1 MKLASGQSIV
11 ERRVAILRDLDVLE
25 GGEFPGLDR
34 LIGLA
39 VDVCDANLAA
49 FIVTDATQ
57 AYQLS
62 TTYGLRETMPREEC
76 MCTPVLDSGATML
89 SEDVR
94 NDPRFSH
101 ARYVLHSP
109 FMRSFIGVPVG
120 ADPGLPLGVL
130 AVGHTEPGR
139 FGPREAKRLERIA
152 ELVTSFLIAHL
163 EAIEAMRAAAK
174 TDAERQRQRLYE
186 LIFNA
191 IREGVNVHARGRG
204 LVEMNPACLDLMGL
218 SHDEVLARRYRDV
231 RWRAIKPDGTEYAH
245 EEFPAV
251 ATLRTGEAMHDV
263 RLGVE
268 LPDGALRWLSVN
280 TVPMA
285 NPDTSAIEYAVVT
298 MKDITAQQEAE
309 EKIAAQNAAMAEALA
324 VAERASKAKSE
335 FLGVMSHELRTPMNA
350 VLSCASL
357 LSQSKLGPVQRRTLG
372 VLEDAGKQM
381 LVLLNDLLD
390 LSSLNADKVRIDP
403 APVSLVR
410 LIEDAAVIWS
420 SEVRSK
426 NLSLAVMID
435 PDLQL
440 PRMVDSARLLQVV
453 GNLMANAVKF
463 TSVGTITLQAWP
475 EGNHRVAIEVEDT
488 GPGVPREAADRIF
501 SPFEQAD
508 ASSKRKHGGLGL
520 GLYIARRLVA
530 AMGGDITLET
540 RPGLGS
546 TFTVRINAPVA
557 EPASIAD
564 EPPVQGILEASKRRE
579 ILCVDD
585 NAKNLFVISAMLRAA
600 GHGAI
605 ECGSGAEAL
614 EFLKRRKVDVV
625 LLDMVMPDM
634 DGLDVIARLREG
646 GGPNADT
653 PVIACT
659 ANVLPDQIEAY
670 QRAGTIGVLAKPI
683 DPRAMLNAIASA

>member
-1 MKLASGQSIV
+1 MTSTAGQSIV
-11 ERRVAILRDLDVLE
+11 ERRVAILRDLDVLD
-25 GGEFPGLDR
+25 GGAFPGLDR
-34 LIGLA
+34 LIALA
-39 VDVCDANLAA
+39 ADVCDANIAA

-62 TTYGLRETMPREEC
+62 TTYGGTETIPSGEC
-76 MCTPVLDSGATML
+76 LCTPVLDSGATML

-94 NDPRFSH
+94 SDPRFSH
-101 ARYVLHSP
+101 ARYVLNAP
-109 FMRSFIGVPVG
+109 FMRSFVGVPVG
-120 ADPGLPLGVL
+120 AVPELPLGVL

-139 FGPREAKRLERIA
+139 FGAREAQRLERIA
-152 ELVTSFLIAHL
+152 ELVTSFLVARL
-163 EAIEAMRAAAK
+163 DAIEATRAAAK

-191 IREGVNVHARGRG
+191 IGEGVNVHARGRG
-204 LVEMNPACLDLMGL
+204 LVEMNPACLELMGL
-218 SHDEVLARRYRDV
+218 THDEVMERRYKDV
-231 RWRAIKPDGTEYAH
+231 RWRAIRPDGTIFEH
-245 EEFPAV
+245 DEFPAV
-251 ATLRTGEAMHDV
+251 ATLRTGEALQDV
-263 RLGVE
+263 RLGIE

-285 NPDTSAIEYAVVT
+285 NPDTGTIEYAVVT

-309 EKIAAQNAAMAEALA
+309 ARIAAQSAAMAEALDA
-324 VAERASKAKSE
+324 AERASKAKTD

-357 LSQSKLGPVQRRTLG
+357 LSQSKLDPVQRRTLG
-372 VLEDAGKQM
+372 VLDDAGKQM

-403 APVSLVR
+403 EPVSLVR

-420 SEVRSK
+420 SEVRAK
-426 NLSLAVMID
+426 ELSLAVMIN
-435 PDLQL
+435 PELQA
-440 PRMVDSARLLQVV
+440 PRMVDSARLLQVI

-463 TSVGTITLQAWP
+463 TSVGTVSLQAWA
-475 EGNHRVAIEVEDT
+475 EGSHRVAIEVEDT

-501 SPFEQAD
+501 SPFEQVD
-508 ASSKRKHGGLGL
+508 VSSKRRHGGLGL
-520 GLYIARRLVA
+520 GLYIARRLVT

-546 TFTVRINAPVA
+546 TFTVRIDAPLV
-557 EPASIAD
+557 EPAITPNEAAV
-564 EPPVQGILEASKRRE
+564 PVILEAGKRRE

-585 NAKNLFVISAMLRAA
+585 NVRNLFVISAMLRAA

-614 EFLKRRKVDVV
+614 EILKRRKVDVV
-625 LLDMVMPDM
+625 LLDMVMPEM
-634 DGLDVIARLREG
+634 DGFDVIARLREG

-653 PVIACT
+653 PVIACS

-670 QRAGTIGVLAKPI
+670 RRAGTADVLAKPI
-683 DPRAMLNAIASA
+683 DVRAMLSAVAAA

>member
-1 MKLASGQSIV
+1 MTSTAGQSIV
-11 ERRVAILRDLDVLE
+11 ERRVAILRDLDVLN

-34 LIGLA
+34 LISLA
-39 VDVCDANLAA
+39 ADVCGANLAA
-49 FIVTDATQ
+49 FIVTDTTQ

-62 TTYGLRETMPREEC
+62 TTYGGTETMPSSEC
-76 MCTPVLDSGATML
+76 LCTPVLNSGATML

-94 NDPRFSH
+94 SDPRFSH
-101 ARYVLHSP
+101 ARYVLNAP
-109 FMRSFIGVPVG
+109 FMRSFVGVPVG
-120 ADPGLPLGVL
+120 AVPELPLGVL

-139 FGPREAKRLERIA
+139 FGAREAQLLERIA
-152 ELVTSFLIAHL
+152 ELVTSFLVARL
-163 EAIEAMRAAAK
+163 DAIEATRAAAK

-191 IREGVNVHARGRG
+191 IGEGVNVHARGRG
-204 LVEMNPACLDLMGL
+204 LVEMNPACLELMGL
-218 SHDEVLARRYRDV
+218 THDEVMERRYKDE
-231 RWRAIKPDGTEYAH
+231 RWRAIRPDGTIFQH
-245 EEFPAV
+245 DEFPAV
-251 ATLRTGEAMHDV
+251 ATLRTGEALQDV
-263 RLGVE
+263 RLGIE

-285 NPDTSAIEYAVVT
+285 NPDTGAIEYAVVT

-309 EKIAAQNAAMAEALA
+309 AKIAAQNAAMAEALDA
-324 VAERASKAKSE
+324 AERASKAKTD

-357 LSQSKLGPVQRRTLG
+357 LSQSKLDPVQRRTLG
-372 VLEDAGKQM
+372 VLDDAGKQM

-403 APVSLVR
+403 EPVSLVR

-420 SEVRSK
+420 SEVRAK
-426 NLSLAVMID
+426 ELSLAVMIN
-435 PDLQL
+435 PELQA
-440 PRMVDSARLLQVV
+440 PRMVDSARLLQVI

-463 TSVGTITLQAWP
+463 TSVGTISLQAWA
-475 EGNHRVAIEVEDT
+475 EGSHCVAIEVEDT

-501 SPFEQAD
+501 SPFEQVD
-508 ASSKRKHGGLGL
+508 VSSKRKHGGLGL

-546 TFTVRINAPVA
+546 TFTVRIDAPLAEAAIIPDEAAAPV
-557 EPASIAD
+557 
-564 EPPVQGILEASKRRE
+564 ILEAGKRRE

-585 NAKNLFVISAMLRAA
+585 NVRNLFVISAMLRAA

-614 EFLKRRKVDVV
+614 EILKRRKVDVV
-625 LLDMVMPDM
+625 LLDMVMPEM
-634 DGLDVIARLREG
+634 DGFDVIARLRES

-653 PVIACT
+653 PVIACS

-670 QRAGTIGVLAKPI
+670 RRAGTSDVLAKPI
-683 DPRAMLNAIASA
+683 DVRAMLSAVAAA